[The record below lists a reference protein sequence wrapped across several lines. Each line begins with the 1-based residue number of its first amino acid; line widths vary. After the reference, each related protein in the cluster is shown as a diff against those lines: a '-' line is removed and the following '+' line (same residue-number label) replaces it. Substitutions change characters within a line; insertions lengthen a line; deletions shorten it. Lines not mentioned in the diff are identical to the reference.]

1 MKSLHITKFNVKNQ
15 NNSAEG
21 YSIGKILVDGKE
33 SEWGQTGRWREEGLQ
48 LEKSFLF
55 KLGGQSRAVTA
66 GGQFSGNTDITHTG
80 NYSTACAFQKQ
91 KHQFF
96 TRENS
101 PLQKWIP
108 ASLQEKT
115 FFVCPIYVTNNSED
129 QKNKS
134 IRSNRPFATLLPWPH
149 HKPANTTGS
158 SQQGSSRIQFLKLFL
173 WIIAPKWT
181 LTGMQAGLSQ
191 SACCFASNGSQP
203 EAILG

>member
-1 MKSLHITKFNVKNQ
+1 MAKGESGDKLVGGGRK
-15 NNSAEG
+15 G
-21 YSIGKILVDGKE
+21 Y
-33 SEWGQTGRWREEGLQ
+33 TWRRA
-48 LEKSFLF
+48 SSF

-66 GGQFSGNTDITHTG
+66 GGQFSGITDITHTG
-80 NYSTACAFQKQ
+80 NYGTARAFKKQ
-91 KHQFF
+91 KHEFF

-101 PLQKWIP
+101 SLEKWIL

-115 FFVCPIYVTNNSED
+115 FVCATHVKNHLRGPKKY
-129 QKNKS
+129 NKS
-134 IRSNRPFATLLPWPH
+134 SRFNTPIVTLLPQPH

-158 SQQGSSRIQFLKLFL
+158 GLPQGSSRIQYLKLLL

-191 SACCFASNGSQP
+191 SACRSASNGSQP